1 MILASFASRTT
12 SFGTRRDALGK
23 KKLVRLV
30 MLGKSLGLYGLRA
43 QQHSLWRNGRLA
55 LTLGR
60 RG

>member
-30 MLGKSLGLYGLRA
+30 MLGILLL
-43 QQHSLWRNGRLA
+43 QFCFFN
-55 LTLGR
+55 
-60 RG
+60 